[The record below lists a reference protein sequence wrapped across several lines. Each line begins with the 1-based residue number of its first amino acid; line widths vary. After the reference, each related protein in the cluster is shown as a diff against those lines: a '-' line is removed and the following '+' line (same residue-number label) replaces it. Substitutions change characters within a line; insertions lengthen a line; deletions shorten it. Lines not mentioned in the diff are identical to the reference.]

1 MNKPMINRSTLSDPV
16 GKPGIFSLLNET
28 PPGYVNFTR
37 TGSGTP
43 AILVHGLAASLH
55 DWDDLIPELVNSGFE
70 ACALDLL
77 GHGDSY
83 IPARLADYNVQH
95 VYDHFRTWLD
105 AIFPDEPVLLVGHSL
120 GGYLALM
127 HAILNPQRVKAL
139 VLVNPFY
146 SLNQVS
152 AFLRLVFRRPLST
165 TTFIRITPYW
175 LFRKVIDLTSLEL
188 GLRHPQRYILTEQVR
203 RQTALDYKRAAP
215 GIFNIPRTLVELKD
229 KLPGLNVPVL
239 VVWGENDHTLDPT
252 SFAKLA
258 DYLPNAS
265 LAPLASAGHVP
276 HQSDFKGFN
285 KLVLDF
291 IVGKQ

>member
-1 MNKPMINRSTLSDPV
+1 MLSKV
-16 GKPGIFSLLNET
+16 GVSSPDGMPGLSSSLQGT
-28 PPGYVNFTR
+28 SPGHVNFVR

-55 DWDDLIPELVNSGFE
+55 DWDDLVPDLASSGFE

-83 IPARLADYNVQH
+83 IPARLSDYNVQH
-95 VYDHFRTWLD
+95 VYEHFRTWLD
-105 AIFPDEPVLLVGHSL
+105 SLFPDEPALLVGHSL

-127 HAILNPQRVKAL
+127 YAIRNPQRVKAL

-146 SLNQVS
+146 SLDQVS
-152 AFLRLVFRRPLST
+152 VFLRLVFRRPLST
-165 TTFIRITPYW
+165 TTFIRLTPYW

-188 GLRHPQRYILTEQVR
+188 GLRHPQHYLLSEQVR

-229 KLPGLNVPVL
+229 QLGELNIPVL
-239 VVWGENDHTLDPT
+239 VVWGENDRTLDPA
-252 SFAKLA
+252 SFARLA
-258 DYLPNAS
+258 QLLPQAS
-265 LAPLASAGHVP
+265 LASIASAGHVP
-276 HQSDFKGFN
+276 HQSDFKTFN

-291 IVGKQ
+291 IAKEL

>member
-1 MNKPMINRSTLSDPV
+1 MQSKVSLSNLDGQPDLSSLRQ
-16 GKPGIFSLLNET
+16 GTSPGH
-28 PPGYVNFTR
+28 VNFVR

-55 DWDDLIPELVNSGFE
+55 DWDDLIPDLAGSGFE
-70 ACALDLL
+70 VCALDLL

-95 VYDHFRTWLD
+95 VHDHFRDWLD
-105 AIFPDEPVLLVGHSL
+105 SLFPDEPVLLVGHSL

-127 HAILNPQRVKAL
+127 HALRNPQRVKAL

-146 SLNQVS
+146 SLDQVS
-152 AFLRLVFRRPLST
+152 TFLRLVFRRPLST
-165 TTFIRITPYW
+165 TTFIRLTPYW

-188 GLRHPQRYILTEQVR
+188 GLRHPQHYLLTEQVR
-203 RQTALDYKRAAP
+203 KQTALDYKRAAP
-215 GIFNIPRTLVELKD
+215 GIFNIPCTLVELKD
-229 KLPGLNVPVL
+229 QFSGLNIPIL
-239 VVWGENDHTLDPT
+239 VVWGENDHTLDPA

-258 DYLPNAS
+258 QLLPNAS
-265 LAPLASAGHVP
+265 LAPIASAGHVP
-276 HQSDFKGFN
+276 HQSDFKTFN

-291 IVGKQ
+291 IAKYR